1 MKWQQYAVFI
11 SAPASAHANVN
22 RYSRLAMLSDA
33 YESRCT
39 LTSDNLLLRV
49 YVGVSYN
56 FRFNH
61 IYGFYFMVNLVNS
74 NLFRSTFSL
83 WSANVT
89 DVLAS
94 FSQRKRNDL
103 KHPLQT
109 FNMVTSFP

>member
-61 IYGFYFMVNLVNS
+61 IYG
-74 NLFRSTFSL
+74 LFLWWTWSTAIYSGPH
-83 WSANVT
+83 SASGQLT
-89 DVLAS
+89 
-94 FSQRKRNDL
+94 
-103 KHPLQT
+103 LQ
-109 FNMVTSFP
+109 MC